1 MNETLATSLAR
12 SGAPVV
18 GMTISALHTAR
29 DDVDAHAQSVQ
40 IVGVI
45 ADPIAYPDGHHEP
58 AMYLP
63 MPSDPPTSL
72 VLLTRAPDPGAVV
85 ADLRATLT
93 SIDPRM
99 PFFGA
104 TTVASRIAREVS
116 VIRYVALSVGA
127 FGGLALVL
135 ALTGLYAVLAY
146 LVSLRRREIGVR
158 VAIGAGPR
166 DVIALVVR
174 QSLWLVGIGGLAGFA
189 LAVPLAF
196 LIRAALIG
204 ISPIDPLALAP
215 TLAALGVVAMI
226 AAIVPARRAAR
237 IDPVRALRDE

>member
-1 MNETLATSLAR
+1 M
-12 SGAPVV
+12 
-18 GMTISALHTAR
+18 
-29 DDVDAHAQSVQ
+29 
-40 IVGVI
+40 
-45 ADPIAYPDGHHEP
+45 
-58 AMYLP
+58 
-63 MPSDPPTSL
+63 
-72 VLLTRAPDPGAVV
+72 

-104 TTVASRIAREVS
+104 ATVASRIARELS
-116 VIRYVALSVGA
+116 LIRYVALSVGA

-166 DVIALVVR
+166 DVMALIVR

-196 LIRAALIG
+196 LIRAAL
-204 ISPIDPLALAP
+204 SWHLTDRS
-215 TLAALGVVAMI
+215 
-226 AAIVPARRAAR
+226 ARARAHTRGPGRRGHDRRDRPGATGRTNRSRAR
-237 IDPVRALRDE
+237 AS

>member
-1 MNETLATSLAR
+1 M
-12 SGAPVV
+12 
-18 GMTISALHTAR
+18 
-29 DDVDAHAQSVQ
+29 
-40 IVGVI
+40 I
-45 ADPIAYPDGHHEP
+45 ADPIAYPDGHTEP

-63 MPSDPPTSL
+63 MPADPPTSL
-72 VLLTRAPDPGAVV
+72 VLLTRAPDPGAVA

-93 SIDPRM
+93 SIDPRL

-104 TTVASRIAREVS
+104 ATVASRIARELS
-116 VIRYVALSVGA
+116 PIRYVALSVGA

-158 VAIGAGPR
+158 VAIGAGPQ
-166 DVIALVVR
+166 DVMALVVR

-215 TLAALGVVAMI
+215 TLAALGAVALV
-226 AAIVPARRAAR
+226 AAVVPARRAAR